1 MSPLLIASWAA
12 TYSQLIPALV
22 TWRRWRTLPA
32 NRKWVVIWCLLLFI
46 ADVTAWLV
54 GRITHVNLG
63 VRIITM
69 PVMDATLLWTLS
81 LWQVS
86 YFGRLLMRIAI
97 ALVIPT
103 WLGFALF
110 FDGPRQF
117 GTVSA
122 PLRDL
127 VLLLA
132 ALYTLLTRAY
142 YSTERP
148 LRADWLWITIALCIY
163 FALAA
168 ALEPL
173 AAALYATKP
182 DLVGDAF
189 LGKAVVDIVVFSLI
203 AAGLLCPLP
212 RQTSGQSI

>member
-1 MSPLLIASWAA
+1 
-12 TYSQLIPALV
+12 
-22 TWRRWRTLPA
+22 
-32 NRKWVVIWCLLLFI
+32 
-46 ADVTAWLV
+46 
-54 GRITHVNLG
+54 
-63 VRIITM
+63 
-69 PVMDATLLWTLS
+69 MDATLLWTLS

-97 ALVIPT
+97 VLVIPT
-103 WLGFALF
+103 WLAFALF

-132 ALYTLLTRAY
+132 SLFTLLTRSY
-142 YSTERP
+142 YATERP
-148 LRADWLWITIALCIY
+148 MRADWLWISIALSIY

-173 AAALYATKP
+173 AAALYTTNPEA
-182 DLVGDAF
+182 VRNAF
-189 LGKAVVDIVVFSLI
+189 LGKSVIDIVVFSFI

-212 RQTSGQSI
+212 RQASGQSI